1 MSEYVWD
8 ETLIEQ
14 EVTYVAYINGAA
26 IIIEHV
32 PARVNVETGER
43 LFAPQTVERIHEI
56 IRLRQQPKKVI
67 DTPVY
72 EFAA

>member
-1 MSEYVWD
+1 MSEQSWSEAFTD
-8 ETLIEQ
+8 Q
-14 EVTYVAYINGAA
+14 EVTYVAYINDEVV
-26 IIIEHV
+26 IIEHV
-32 PARVNVETGER
+32 PARVNTETGER

-67 DTPVY
+67 GAPVY

>member
-1 MSEYVWD
+1 MSEHLWN
-8 ETLIEQ
+8 ETFIEQ
-14 EVTYVAYINGAA
+14 EVTYIAHINGEF

-32 PARVNVETGER
+32 PAQVNTETGER
-43 LFAPQTVERIHEI
+43 LFAPQTVERIQEI